1 MPHNPTPAT
10 AGDTNSA
17 RDGLLDEYGRAE
29 AGTAPWTLTELM
41 ERLAAYRSEVIADRD
56 AQIIAWLE
64 KKAREEGTSNKDSRV
79 RATAIY
85 RMADKLPRGAVRP
98 PLSGEVQRLRDR
110 VAKPEAQAEKVTAFC
125 AQRAEYVSNLR
136 EFVEGGEHDYYRWT
150 GHAEARRQLSQSLG
164 LPVAWPAGD
173 KPAPAPAEDEDSHEK
188 KVAEYLSTPYTD
200 DFSQTP
206 AATIESAVRFPD
218 GSMWLMPA
226 GWRRDQAISS
236 GATLVTR
243 TVTDWTE
250 VTA

>member
-10 AGDTNSA
+10 AGDTNPTPLWPFVPRTEREYWLDIVNALNSA
-17 RDGLLDEYGRAE
+17 VAAGMPLGIDLDGTITDHSAWSIAWDRE
-29 AGTAPWTLTELM
+29 AGRWA
-41 ERLAAYRSEVIADRD
+41 LAGY
-56 AQIIAWLE
+56 
-64 KKAREEGTSNKDSRV
+64 
-79 RATAIY
+79 
-85 RMADKLPRGAVRP
+85 
-98 PLSGEVQRLRDR
+98 
-110 VAKPEAQAEKVTAFC
+110 
-125 AQRAEYVSNLR
+125 
-136 EFVEGGEHDYYRWT
+136 
-150 GHAEARRQLSQSLG
+150 
-164 LPVAWPAGD
+164 
-173 KPAPAPAEDEDSHEK
+173 DEDSHDK
-188 KVAEYLSTPYTD
+188 SVAEYLSTPYTD